1 MDFGI
6 QGFNPPFVPTLFMQ
20 IQKLMTLK
28 LFLKICSFCPSAQ
41 EVIYLPWI
49 SETRKKYSLKYQ
61 VSGGRSLCQLQIPPI
76 YKDQTTF
83 TIHLYTHLQFT
94 RIRPHDCG
102 AGGAVQD
109 TWLVGE
115 KSEWAYSEYNAK
127 IALESLANDYFCC
140 CVFVFVCV
148 HICIFNIS

>member
-28 LFLKICSFCPSAQ
+28 LFLKICKFCPSAQ

-76 YKDQTTF
+76 YKDQTTSTINLYTF
-83 TIHLYTHLQFT
+83 TIYKDQT
-94 RIRPHDCG
+94 
-102 AGGAVQD
+102 
-109 TWLVGE
+109 TWLWGLWGQCRIHGWWVKNQWE
-115 KSEWAYSEYNAK
+115 HTAEYNAK
-127 IALESLANDYFCC
+127 IASESLSNDYFCC

-148 HICIFNIS
+148 HICIFNIP